1 MGTEQIMNMFNKD
14 ESDAQKKQDFS
25 ANASASISTPQMG
38 GNSYQKLIENIND
51 LWDESQY
58 ENEYNLDNFIKTLHK

>member
-14 ESDAQKKQDFS
+14 ESDMQKKDSGLAGGSNSS
-25 ANASASISTPQMG
+25 AAVIG
-38 GNSYQKLIENIND
+38 GNNYQKLIENIND

>member
-14 ESDAQKKQDFS
+14 ESDMQKKD
-25 ANASASISTPQMG
+25 STGAVSSSTALIGG
-38 GNSYQKLIENIND
+38 GNYQKLIENIND

>member
-14 ESDAQKKQDFS
+14 ESDAQKKQDSS
-25 ANASASISTPQMG
+25 ANSLGSNSLPQVG
-38 GNSYQKLIENIND
+38 GSNYQKLIENIND

-58 ENEYNLDNFIKTLHK
+58 ENEYNLDNFIKTLH

>member
-14 ESDAQKKQDFS
+14 DSVEQKKQDS
-25 ANASASISTPQMG
+25 SSASSSMPHLG
-38 GNSYQKLIENIND
+38 GSNYQKLIENIND